1 MMRALVLAALLLLPV
16 SAEAQETHPSLAL
29 WKAFGCPDCHGAFGQ
44 GGAGAEFPK
53 GPNLRRGYQDR
64 AFLTEMVSCGRPGT
78 PMPAF
83 LDVAY
88 TQRACH
94 GWLRPSEPVP
104 PEVNRL
110 RVFTAAEVAAVVGY
124 VLDRI
129 QGMGEIARSECAAY
143 YGDANHPDCA
153 VPR

>member
-1 MMRALVLAALLLLPV
+1 MKRAFFALLALLSTP
-16 SAEAQETHPSLAL
+16 AFAQEADPGVVL
-29 WKAFGCPDCHGAFGQ
+29 WKAFGCPMCHGDLGQ
-44 GGAGAEFPK
+44 GGTGVDMPK

-88 TQRACH
+88 TQRICYA
-94 GWLRPSEPVP
+94 WLRPNEPVP

-110 RVFTAAEVAAVVGY
+110 RAFTADEVAAVVTY
-124 VLDRI
+124 VLDRV
-129 QGMGEIARSECAAY
+129 QGMGEISRSECVGY
-143 YGDANHPDCA
+143 YGDATHPACA
-153 VPR
+153 ALR

>member
-1 MMRALVLAALLLLPV
+1 MMRALTLLTLLLLAGP
-16 SAEAQETHPSLAL
+16 AYPQEAHPGLAL
-29 WKAFGCPDCHGAFGQ
+29 WKAFGCPDCHGALGQ
-44 GGAGAEFPK
+44 GGASVEFPK

-88 TQRACH
+88 TQRMCA
-94 GWLRPSEPVP
+94 GWLRPNEPVP

-110 RVFTAAEVAAVVGY
+110 GVFTAAEVAAVVQY

-129 QGMGEIARSECAAY
+129 QGMGEISPSECAAF
-143 YGDANHPDCA
+143 YGDAGHPDCA
-153 VPR
+153 RR